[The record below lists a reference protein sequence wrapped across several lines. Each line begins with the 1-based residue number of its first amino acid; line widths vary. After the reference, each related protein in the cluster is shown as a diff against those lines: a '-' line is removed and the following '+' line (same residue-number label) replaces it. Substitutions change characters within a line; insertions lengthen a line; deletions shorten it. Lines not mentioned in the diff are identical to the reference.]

1 MEKRTLEMSIQT
13 LREQRNTKAKA
24 MGDLTDEKRKWN
36 AAVDKPVWDALMGE
50 WSELD
55 DQIKRIEQVNALTAE
70 TLKVDVIS
78 EHAERVGKNKK
89 SEASIRFAKWLRGGD
104 AALTN
109 EDWTKIRAAMSTT
122 TNSQGGFTQETEVAK
137 EVLDAL
143 KLFGGMRAVAEVFQT
158 AMGNPMNFP
167 TSDGT
172 GETGEIIG
180 QNTTATALDPT
191 FGMVP
196 LTTYKFSSKIVAVPF
211 ELLQDSQVDIEAFIR
226 TRLTTRL
233 GRITNT
239 KFTLG
244 LGDGS
249 SEPNGIITAA
259 TTGVTAANATV
270 QVTAILYNS
279 LLDLVHSVD
288 PAYRNLGNCKF
299 MMADSS
305 VKAIRK
311 IVDGSARPIFVP
323 GWTFAIPTGGPAGG
337 APDSILG
344 YPIQVNQDVAV
355 MAASAKSIAFGD
367 FSYYK
372 IRDVM
377 DVQMFRFTDSTY
389 TKLGQVGFLAWMRSA
404 GNFIDVG
411 GAVKLFV
418 NAAT

>member
-1 MEKRTLEMSIQT
+1 MSIQT
-13 LREQRNTKAKA
+13 LREQRNAKAKA
-24 MGDLTDEKRKWN
+24 IADLTDEKRKWN

-50 WSELD
+50 WTELD
-55 DQIKRIEQVNALTAE
+55 DQIKRITQVNALTAE
-70 TLKVDVIS
+70 TLQVDVIS
-78 EHAERVGKNKK
+78 EHALRTGKDKK

-109 EDWTKIRAAMSTT
+109 EDWAKIRATLSTT
-122 TNSQGGFTQETEVAK
+122 TNSQGGFTQEIEVAQ

-143 KLFGGMRAVAEVFQT
+143 KLYGGMRAVAEVFQT
-158 AMGNPMNFP
+158 AMGNPMQFP

-172 GETGEIIG
+172 TETGEIIA
-180 QNTTATALDPT
+180 QNTTATALDPV
-191 FGMVP
+191 FGSVQ

-211 ELLQDSQVDIEAFIR
+211 ELLQDSQVDIEAFVR
-226 TRLTTRL
+226 MRLTTRL

-239 KFTLG
+239 KFTVG

-259 TTGVTAANATV
+259 TAGVTAANATS
-270 QVTAILYNS
+270 QVTAIIYAS
-279 LLDLVHSVD
+279 LINLVHSVD
-288 PAYRNLGNCKF
+288 PAYRNLGNCRF

-305 VKAIRK
+305 IKAIRL

-323 GWTFAIPTGGPAGG
+323 GWTFGLPTGGPSGA

-344 YPIQVNQDVAV
+344 YPIQVNQD
-355 MAASAKSIAFGD
+355 MAAMGVSAKSIAFGD

-377 DVQMFRFTDSTY
+377 DVQMFRFTDSAY

-418 NAAT
+418 NAAS